1 MYQWMNWYALQVRQ
15 RTEKLTAQLL
25 NLKGYEPFLP
35 TYLLERRWSDR
46 IKTFDQPL
54 FPGYLFCRLDPLLR
68 LPILTTPGV
77 ISIVGAGRE
86 PIAIPET
93 EVNAVWRIVESA
105 ASAEPWPYLTSGDT
119 VRIAEGPLQ
128 GVDGILVTLKNSSR
142 VVVSINLLQRSIAVE
157 VDRRAVLPTQIARH
171 LPGRVTP
178 SIGTKET
185 LPSAV

>member
-1 MYQWMNWYALQVRQ
+1 MYQCLSWYALQVHQ

-25 NLKGYEPFLP
+25 SLKGYEPFLP
-35 TYLLERRWSDR
+35 TYLRTRKWSDR
-46 IKTFDQPL
+46 IKTFDDPL
-54 FPGYLFCRLDPLLR
+54 FPGYLFCRLDPRVR

-77 ISIVGAGRE
+77 TSIIGAGKE

-105 ASAEPWPYLTSGDT
+105 ASAEPWPYLTCGET
-119 VRIAEGPLQ
+119 VRVTEGPLQ

-142 VVVSINLLQRSIAVE
+142 VVVSINLLQRSVAVE
-157 VDRRAVLPTQIARH
+157 VDRKAVLPTQIARH

-178 SIGTKET
+178 SAEARA
-185 LPSAV
+185 SAS